1 MCMKETSGSRSL
13 EYVNY
18 SPDSATVLLS
28 SCFLFIIILSQC
40 WLIFH
45 FLLSGSASAF
55 CSVQI
60 PGLSSSLTVGWMR
73 ESRESLGFACRVSC
87 WLWRCACVHRGIPSS
102 ATLFWSLSA
111 LLSPRAIPPS
121 YLCNPSLSSRGWLQN
136 MLFVH
141 LNCIDSGVLKNN
153 CSIAVSSDVLMITV
167 FINVIAS

>member
-1 MCMKETSGSRSL
+1 MKETSGSRSL

-18 SPDSATVLLS
+18 SPDSATVLFPFYYYFVTVLANFS
-28 SCFLFIIILSQC
+28 L
-40 WLIFH
+40 
-45 FLLSGSASAF
+45 SAF
-55 CSVQI
+55 WLCFCI
-60 PGLSSSLTVGWMR
+60 LFCTN
-73 ESRESLGFACRVSC
+73 SRAQFFLDSGMDEGKQGVT
-87 WLWRCACVHRGIPSS
+87 WLCLQGVLLALALRQSCVHRGIPNS

-111 LLSPRAIPPS
+111 LLSPRALPPS